1 MKMEYSSRLFGGNI
15 ELLKVELSDYMM
27 KKVLKIAI
35 VICFMY
41 LFYIGNNEWLKITS
55 YEYTSDKIPASFDG
69 YKVVQVSDLHD
80 AELGENHSRLIRK
93 VASAEPDII
102 VVTGD
107 VIDSRRY
114 DLEKSLRAVKQLVEI
129 APVYYV
135 LGNHEVATNEM
146 NLIYEQ
152 LELLG
157 VHTLKN
163 EHEIIELNGEQ
174 LALVGIE
181 DPLMGMPVTSMIQIA
196 TRGLESSS
204 FTILVSHRP
213 EKFDAY
219 VEQSLDLVFTGHAH
233 GGQIRLPFIGGL
245 IAPSQGWF
253 PTYTNGLFEA
263 GDTTMVVSRGIGNS
277 LFPLRI
283 FNRPEIIEMT
293 LNAQ

>member
-1 MKMEYSSRLFGGNI
+1 MVV
-15 ELLKVELSDYMM
+15 LKVELSDYM
-27 KKVLKIAI
+27 KKLLKIII
-35 VICFMY
+35 VFCSLY
-41 LFYIGNNEWLKITS
+41 LFYILNNEWLKITS
-55 YEYTSDKIPASFDG
+55 YEYTSDRIPTSFDG
-69 YKVVQVSDLHD
+69 YKIVQVSDLHD
-80 AELGENHSRLIRK
+80 AELGKNHSNLIRK
-93 VASAEPDII
+93 VASTEPNISVI
-102 VVTGD
+102 TGD

-114 DLEKSLRAVKQLVEI
+114 DLEKSLSAIKQLVEI

-135 LGNHEVATNEM
+135 LGNHEVATNAM
-146 NLIYEQ
+146 DYIYEQ

-163 EHEIIELNGEQ
+163 EHEIIKLNGEE

-181 DPLMGMPVTSMIQIA
+181 DPLMGMPVNAMIQTA
-196 TRGLESSS
+196 TRGIDSSP
-204 FTILVSHRP
+204 FTILLSHRP
-213 EKFDAY
+213 EKFDSY

-253 PTYTNGLFEA
+253 PEYTAGLFEA
-263 GDTTMVVSRGIGNS
+263 GETTMVVSRGIGNS

-293 LNAQ
+293 LNAH